1 MVSVAINGTN
11 GSHSGGYIGNVTS
24 ASSDI
29 TVPNG
34 TVARIGDPYYCPEH
48 GDQTL
53 SGPGSTIAICN
64 GQPLAINGTAAS
76 CGAILYTGFAEILTV
91 AS

>member
-1 MVSVAINGTN
+1 MVAVAINGTS
-11 GSHSGGYIGNVTS
+11 GSHSGSYVGSITS

-48 GDQTL
+48 GNQTL
-53 SGPGSTIAICN
+53 SSLGSTIANCN
-64 GQPLAINGTAAS
+64 GQPLAINGTTAS

-91 AS
+91 ES